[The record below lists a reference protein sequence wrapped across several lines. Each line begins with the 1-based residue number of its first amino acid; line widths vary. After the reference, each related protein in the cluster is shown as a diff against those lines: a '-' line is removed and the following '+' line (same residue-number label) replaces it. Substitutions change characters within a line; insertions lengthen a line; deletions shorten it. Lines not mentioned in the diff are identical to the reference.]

1 MRATAC
7 SSSACAGS
15 PSSAS
20 RSRAPSELS
29 AAGRV
34 DGMTAIMRRRWAR
47 RVILEDDPPS
57 PWSPTF
63 GGSTGAQG
71 AASIAAMLTTAP
83 HTPLS
88 GALDGAVILPGDP
101 RYDEARSSFNLLVDQ
116 RPAAVAFPAGP
127 RGVAEAVALARRL
140 GLRVA
145 PQATGHN
152 QAPLGDMSDLLLLN
166 VSRMQEISVDPGARS
181 VRVGAGTKWDR
192 VAPRLSAHG
201 LAGLH
206 GSSPDVGIAG
216 YSLGGGMGWLS
227 RKHGLQTNA
236 VTALELVT
244 AEGELVRVD
253 AEHEPELFWALRG
266 GGGNYGVVT
275 AIEFGVVELDELY
288 AGAMFFPVERAGEVL
303 HTWNAM
309 RHLLPDEMMSWANLL
324 PFPPLPDVPAYA
336 RGRSFAVVMAAY
348 LGSAA
353 EGASL
358 LRPLRR
364 LGPERDTFA
373 AVPPVVLG
381 DLAMDPLDPVPFQS
395 TSALLDELPPDAID
409 TVLAAAGPESGRGP
423 TVSMLQFRQMGGAL
437 AQPAPGA
444 GARATLPGDISMF
457 ALGAVFDE
465 PGREAVRTAL
475 ADVDDALRPPR
486 AGHYP
491 NFVEE
496 PADASAFFDPE
507 TWGRL
512 RAVKA
517 AYDPADMFAGNHH
530 IPPA

>member
-7 SSSACAGS
+7 SRSACAGS

-34 DGMTAIMRRRWAR
+34 DGMTAIMSRRSAR

-88 GALDGAVILPGDP
+88 GALDGAVVLPGDP

-152 QAPLGDMSDLLLLN
+152 QAPLVDMSDLLLLN

-244 AEGELVRVD
+244 AEGELIRVD
-253 AEHEPELFWALRG
+253 ASHEPELFWALRG
-266 GGGNYGVVT
+266 GGGNFGVVT
-275 AIEFGVVELDELY
+275 AIEFDVVEVEELY
-288 AGAMFFPVERAGEVL
+288 AGALFFPFERSDEVL
-303 HTWNAM
+303 HTWNAV
-309 RHLLPDEMMSWANLL
+309 RGSFPDELMSWASLL
-324 PFPPLPDVPAYA
+324 HFPPVPDVPAFA
-336 RGRSFAVVMAAY
+336 RGRSYAVVMAAF

-358 LRPLRR
+358 LRPLRE
-364 LGPERDTFA
+364 LGAERDTFA
-373 AVPPVVLG
+373 DVPTVVLG
-381 DLAMDPLDPVPFQS
+381 DLAMDPLDPVPFHS
-395 TSALLDELPPDAID
+395 TSALLDELPPEAID
-409 TVLAAAGPESGRGP
+409 AMLAVAGPQSGRGP
-423 TVSMLQFRQMGGAL
+423 TVSMLQLRQMGGAL
-437 AQPAPGA
+437 ARATPGA
-444 GARATLPGDISMF
+444 GARATLPGGLSLF
-457 ALGAVFDE
+457 ALGAIFDE
-465 PGREAVRTAL
+465 PMGEAVDTAL
-475 ADVDDALRPPR
+475 AELDGATRPYR
-486 AGHYP
+486 AGYYP

-496 PADASAFFDPE
+496 PADASAFFDPV
-507 TWGRL
+507 TWARL
-512 RAVKA
+512 RAVKG
-517 AYDPADMFAGNHH
+517 AYDPGNVFVGNHY